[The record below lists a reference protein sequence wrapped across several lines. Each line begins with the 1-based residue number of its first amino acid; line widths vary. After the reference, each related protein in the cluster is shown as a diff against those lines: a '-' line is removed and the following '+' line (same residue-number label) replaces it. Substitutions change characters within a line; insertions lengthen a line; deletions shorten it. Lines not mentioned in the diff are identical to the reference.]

1 MWLPSKVIWNEL
13 KHLNSKP
20 EAKCEGKPTCY
31 FRKTSLPTF
40 SPTAESELK
49 TLPKHT
55 FVYPA
60 LTGYSLLFQWPKAG
74 TTSRDGQLAHETG
87 PALLTTARVLWA
99 RTRQRHGR
107 DDSKDRRNNSRD
119 FAESSTERPNYTKAS
134 SQQCTLQQTVQQEKW
149 EATLKHRPCKLDCTS
164 ILKAQTNY
172 NQVLIRTEEP

>member
-1 MWLPSKVIWNEL
+1 MNLNIWIANQKQSVKESP
-13 KHLNSKP
+13 HAISIRPVFQHSHQQQNQNWRPYLNTRL
-20 EAKCEGKPTCY
+20 CILH
-31 FRKTSLPTF
+31 SL
-40 SPTAESELK
+40 
-49 TLPKHT
+49 
-55 FVYPA
+55 V
-60 LTGYSLLFQWPKAG
+60 QWPKAG

-107 DDSKDRRNNSRD
+107 DDSKDRRNNSSD

-134 SQQCTLQQTVQQEKW
+134 SQQRTLQQTVQQEKW